1 MSAFEFVFSLFSLL
15 LGLALATGL
24 SGLAKALKVRHKIR
38 IGWLTALVGLFVSLD
53 LVTFWAYAW
62 AMRDVIPP
70 TFPALFYGF
79 VATALYFVAASCIF
93 PDEPDEWADLDG
105 HFFRQR
111 RIVLGGTLI
120 ANAMLLGSAIGLLGG
135 GSAWLSPRVMVVT
148 WSLFP
153 LTLVAMFATRRPVIA
168 SALIWLVLLYPLSIL
183 WSASR

>member
-38 IGWLTALVGLFVSLD
+38 IGWLTALLGLFVSLD

-62 AMRDVIPP
+62 ALKDAVPP
-70 TFPALFYGF
+70 TFPILFYGF
-79 VATALYFVAASCIF
+79 VATALYFIAASCIF
-93 PDEPDEWADLDG
+93 PDEPDEWADLDA

-111 RIVLGGTLI
+111 RIVLGGTFI
-120 ANAMLLGSAIGLLGG
+120 ANAMLLGAVIALLGLG
-135 GSAWLSPRVMVVT
+135 PSWLSLRTLVVT

-153 LTLVAMFATRRPVIA
+153 LTLVAMLARNRAVIMA
-168 SALIWLVLLYPLSIL
+168 ALAWLILLYPLSIL
-183 WSASR
+183 WR